1 MTLSEQLFEKA
12 KHYIPGGV
20 NSPVRSFNAIGDM
33 NPPFLLKGEGAYVY
47 DVDGNAYIDYVG
59 SWGPLILGH
68 KHPATITA
76 IKNALDHGI
85 SFGAP
90 CPLEVELAE
99 LICEQFDSIDQVRM
113 VNSGTEATMTA
124 IRLARGYTGRDLL
137 VKFEGCYHGHS
148 DSLLVKAGSGLLT
161 FNQPSSQGV
170 PADVAKHTI
179 NLPYND
185 IQALE
190 TLFGEMG
197 EKIAGVI
204 LEPIAGNMNLI
215 PAKPTFLKTIRRLC
229 DTHGSVFIMDEVMT
243 GFRVHRQSAQ
253 GLYGIY
259 PDLTTLGK
267 VIGGGMPVG
276 ALGGK
281 KEIMSCLAPLGGV
294 YQAGTLSGNPIT
306 MAAGLA
312 TLTAI
317 KQQADFY
324 DQLAQRTESFSEQM
338 TACAKRAGIPLL
350 IQQVPGMFGLFFTDK
365 KEVTCFEEV
374 KSCDVNRFKAFFK
387 GMLHAGVYLAPSAF
401 EAGFISIAHTEKDLQ
416 KTVACAEKVF
426 KTLA

>member
-1 MTLSEQLFEKA
+1 MTVSEKLFEKA

-20 NSPVRSFNAIGDM
+20 NSPVRSFNAIGDIT
-33 NPPFLLKGEGAYVY
+33 PPFLLKGEGAYVY

-68 KHPATITA
+68 KHPATISA
-76 IKNALDHGI
+76 IKDALDHGI

-99 LICEQFDSIDQVRM
+99 LICEQLDSIDQVRM
-113 VNSGTEATMTA
+113 MNSGTEATMTA
-124 IRLARGYTGRDLL
+124 IRLARGYTERDLL
-137 VKFEGCYHGHS
+137 IKFEGCYHGHS

-161 FNQPSSQGV
+161 FNQPSSKGV
-170 PADVAKHTI
+170 PADIAKHTL

-190 TLFGEMG
+190 DAFADLGD
-197 EKIAGVI
+197 KVAGVI

-215 PAKPTFLKTIRRLC
+215 PAKLAFLQTVRRLC
-229 DTHGSVFIMDEVMT
+229 DEYGAIFIMDEVMT

-253 GLYGIY
+253 GLYGIR

-276 ALGGK
+276 ALGGRK
-281 KEIMSCLAPLGGV
+281 DIMACLAPLGGV

-317 KQQADFY
+317 QQQADFY
-324 DQLAQRTESFSEQM
+324 EQLAQKTESFTEQM
-338 TACAKRAGIPLL
+338 TACARRAGIPLL
-350 IQQVPGMFGLFFTDK
+350 IQQVPGMFGLFFTEK
-365 KEVTCFEEV
+365 AEITCFDEV
-374 KSCDVNRFKAFFK
+374 KGCDTNRFKAFFK
-387 GMLHAGVYLAPSAF
+387 GMLQAGVYLAPSPF
-401 EAGFISIAHTEKDLQ
+401 EAGFISIAHTEQDLQ
-416 KTVACAEKVF
+416 KTVACAERVF
-426 KTLA
+426 KTL

>member
-1 MTLSEQLFEKA
+1 MTLSEDLFEKA

-20 NSPVRSFNAIGDM
+20 NSPVRSFNAIGDI

-68 KHPATITA
+68 KHPATIAA

-99 LICEQFDSIDQVRM
+99 LICEQVDSIQQVRM

-161 FNQPSSQGV
+161 FNQPSSLGV
-170 PADVAKHTI
+170 PVDTAKHTV

-185 IQALE
+185 TQALE
-190 TLFGEMG
+190 TLFAEMG

-215 PAKPTFLKTIRRLC
+215 PAKPAFLQAIRHLC
-229 DTHGSVFIMDEVMT
+229 DTHGAVFIMDEVMT

-253 GLYGIY
+253 GLYGIC

-281 KEIMSCLAPLGGV
+281 KEIMGCLAPLGGV

-324 DQLAQRTESFSEQM
+324 EQLAQRTESFTEQM

-365 KEVTCFEEV
+365 KEITCFEAV
-374 KSCDVNRFKAFFK
+374 NSCDINRFKAFFK
-387 GMLHAGVYLAPSAF
+387 GMLQAGVYLAPSAF

-426 KTLA
+426 KKLV